1 MPNYNNNNLPI
12 DLQEKKTSPNKKHSA
27 LSFDNF
33 EASQSKYML
42 LSALLTAHSRPDWIK
57 YPGESTPLYE
67 WGGLNSL
74 TSKLPN
80 RNITEDRDTSK

>member
-1 MPNYNNNNLPI
+1 
-12 DLQEKKTSPNKKHSA
+12 
-27 LSFDNF
+27 
-33 EASQSKYML
+33 ML